1 MEFQVVLLD
10 NSQFIATF
18 EQKTVQGR
26 ELLDRVCER
35 VQIDPH
41 YRQYFGLQYVD
52 REDGEMVWLNLN
64 KEIHP
69 QRKSKQRFYQFAV
82 KVFPRDPLKL
92 EKDMQRLI
100 LLQIKALINRGKF
113 SLPVSK
119 HAMIDGF
126 YVQAMLGDFSG
137 KRHKPGYLEELLG
150 LFYFPPTTQLN
161 SEEHIS
167 EEGYEIMVKDLH
179 KSHRGMTRE
188 EAVSAALEVC
198 KELEN
203 YGACMHYGVSDRNG
217 DEVIFCVSIDGMR
230 ICHLRNKFP
239 EAGEVCYNFNWRDI
253 ISMRCH
259 DAKFYIYV
267 AEASN
272 EESMMCHAFRF
283 HKGLYGYKAALR
295 LQVDAE
301 NHQKFF
307 FEDNPERAT
316 LMRSRSVEA
325 KSLKRSRMGSRQF
338 FASKLG
344 RSTRR
349 ATVK

>member
-1 MEFQVVLLD
+1 M
-10 NSQFIATF
+10 
-18 EQKTVQGR
+18 

-41 YRQYFGLQYVD
+41 HRQYFGLQYVD
-52 REDGEMVWLNLN
+52 REDGEMVRLNLN

-69 QRKSKQRFYQFAV
+69 QRKSKQRLYQFAV

-92 EKDMQRLI
+92 EKNIMQRLI

-217 DEVIFCVSIDGMR
+217 DEFVFCVSIDGMR
-230 ICHLRNKFP
+230 ICHLSNKFP
-239 EAGEVCYNFNWRDI
+239 EADEVCYNFHWRDI
-253 ISMRCH
+253 ISMLCR
-259 DAKFYIYV
+259 DAKFYIYA
-267 AEASN
+267 AE
-272 EESMMCHAFRF
+272 
-283 HKGLYGYKAALR
+283 G
-295 LQVDAE
+295 
-301 NHQKFF
+301 QK
-307 FEDNPERAT
+307 PV
-316 LMRSRSVEA
+316 M
-325 KSLKRSRMGSRQF
+325 
-338 FASKLG
+338 
-344 RSTRR
+344 RR
-349 ATVK
+349 A